1 MGKFF
6 YQYFKY
12 IAVIDKSKKR
22 LSHEVKP
29 VEVRGRSTGPD
40 GPTVSLIPDML
51 PVHQEN
57 SRESSTSITS
67 SSVRSSSTTITT
79 STSASSST
87 VAPNVTAGTS
97 AATRAKTSSS
107 SPTSKPAAAQK
118 DQRILPIVDNLE
130 NVVNNKGKNN
140 KNEQENDKVN
150 LSSEPDNSKY

>member
-67 SSVRSSSTTITT
+67 SSVRSSSTTTT
-79 STSASSST
+79 TSASSST
-87 VAPNVTAGTS
+87 VAPNVTAGSS
-97 AATRAKTSSS
+97 AATRAKTS

>member
-1 MGKFF
+1 
-6 YQYFKY
+6 
-12 IAVIDKSKKR
+12 
-22 LSHEVKP
+22 
-29 VEVRGRSTGPD
+29 
-40 GPTVSLIPDML
+40 ML

-67 SSVRSSSTTITT
+67 SSVRSSSTTT
-79 STSASSST
+79 TSASSST

-97 AATRAKTSSS
+97 AATRAKTSS

-140 KNEQENDKVN
+140 KKEQENDKVN
-150 LSSEPDNSKY
+150 LSSEPDKSKYKRDHLSLW

>member
-22 LSHEVKP
+22 LSREVNP
-29 VEVRGRSTGPD
+29 VEVRGHSTGPD

-67 SSVRSSSTTITT
+67 SSVRSSSTTTT
-79 STSASSST
+79 TPASSST

-97 AATRAKTSSS
+97 AATRAKTSS